1 MDLNPL
7 HEAVIGNRGLAS
19 GDWDIAFMATDW
31 LAEAQ
36 TEGLLEDLTPHMT
49 RAPIPD
55 FPDAWSPS
63 LTTMQRFAGG
73 FCGMPYHDGPE
84 RLIYRK
90 DLLAAAGR
98 SEEHTSELQSLMRIS
113 YAVFCLKKKTQSTMY
128 I

>member
-1 MDLNPL
+1 MTATLRIAVRKFDPFESAIQKRFAGFVATTGADVRLEAVAMDLNPL
-7 HEAVIGNRGLAS
+7 HEAVIGNRGLAI

-63 LTTMQRFAGG
+63 LTTMPRFAGG
-73 FCGMPYHDGPE
+73 FWGVAPT
-84 RLIYRK
+84 R
-90 DLLAAAGR
+90 R
-98 SEEHTSELQSLMRIS
+98 SSGGEQW
-113 YAVFCLKKKTQSTMY
+113 
-128 I
+128 

>member
-1 MDLNPL
+1 
-7 HEAVIGNRGLAS
+7 
-19 GDWDIAFMATDW
+19 MATDW

-73 FCGMPYHDGPE
+73 FWGMPYHDGPE
-84 RLIYRK
+84 CLIYRK
-90 DLLAAAGR
+90 DLLAAAGIAVPATWDDFHAAARAR
-98 SEEHTSELQSLMRIS
+98 SEEHTSELQSLMRSS
-113 YAVFCLKKKTQSTMY
+113 YAVFCLKQKNRQNTNKY
-128 I
+128 